1 MNIHEF
7 QAKQLFAQYGVPVPK
22 GRFAQTAD
30 EAVSA
35 ANALAAE
42 VGGWPVVVK
51 AQIHAGG
58 RGKAGGVKLAKSGD
72 EVGAIARSL
81 LGRPLVTH
89 QTGPQGRVV
98 KKLLV
103 EQGVAIDREL
113 YLSLLVDRTIGRPV
127 VVASREGGM
136 EIEEVAA
143 KHPDKIFACRIDPAV
158 GVQPAPH
165 YARSL
170 GFRLG
175 LSPEQIGSFHRL
187 LAGLYRLMEQEGAS
201 QVEINPLIVTKSGEL
216 MALDA
221 KLAFDDN
228 AVPYRT
234 QIQALRDLD
243 EESPLEVEASKYN
256 LNYIKLDGTIG
267 CMVNGAGLAMATMD
281 VIKLAG
287 GEPAN
292 FLDVGGGAT
301 KETVKEAFRILLSD
315 ASVKGVFV
323 NIFGGIVRC
332 ERIGGG
338 IVAAAKEIEVNVP
351 LVVRLEGTNA
361 AEGRQLLAD
370 SGLKLEVASTMW
382 EGAQKIVKMVQ
393 SL

>member
-1 MNIHEF
+1 MNVHEF
-7 QAKQLFAQYGVPVPK
+7 QAKQLFAHYGVAVPK
-22 GRFAQTAD
+22 GRFAQSAD
-30 EAVSA
+30 EAVA
-35 ANALAAE
+35 AATELVAE

-58 RGKAGGVKLAKSGD
+58 RGKAGGVKLAKTTD

-103 EQGVAIDREL
+103 EQGVSIGREL
-113 YLSLLVDRTIGRPV
+113 YLSLLIDRTVGRPV

-143 KHPDKIFACRIDPAV
+143 KHPEKIFSCRIDPAA
-158 GVQPAPH
+158 GLQAY

-170 GFRLG
+170 GFKLG
-175 LSPEQIGSFHRL
+175 LTPEQIGPFHRL
-187 LAGLYRLMEQEGAS
+187 LTGLYRLMTDEGAS
-201 QVEINPLIVTKSGEL
+201 QVEINPLIVTTTGEL

-228 AVPYRT
+228 AVPFRT

-256 LNYIKLDGTIG
+256 LNYVKLDGTIG

-315 ASVKGVFV
+315 KNVKGVFV

-338 IVAAAKEIEVNVP
+338 IVAAAKEIAVNVP

-361 AEGRQLLAD
+361 AEGRQLLAE

-382 EGAQKIVKMVQ
+382 EGAQKIVKLVGQ
-393 SL
+393 R

>member
-1 MNIHEF
+1 MNIHEY
-7 QAKQLFAQYGVPVPK
+7 QAKQLFARYEIPVPR
-22 GRFAQTAD
+22 GRNVPTAD
-30 EAVSA
+30 EAA
-35 ANALAAE
+35 AAAGELAAAH
-42 VGGWPVVVK
+42 GWPVVVK

-58 RGKAGGVKLAKSGD
+58 RGKAGGVKLARSPE
-72 EVGAIARSL
+72 EVTTIARGL

-98 KKLLV
+98 RALLV
-103 EQGVAIDREL
+103 EQGLSIAKEY
-113 YLSLLVDRTIGRPV
+113 YLSLLVDRSTGRPV

-143 KHPDKIFACRIDPAV
+143 RHPEKIYKYSIDPAV
-158 GVQPAPH
+158 GLQA
-165 YARSL
+165 YLARML

-175 LSPEQIGSFHRL
+175 FSAEQIGPFQRL
-187 LAGLYRLMEQEGAS
+187 LAGLYRLLAEEGAS
-201 QVEINPLIVTKSGEL
+201 QVEINPLITTAAGEL
-216 MALDA
+216 LALDA
-221 KLAFDDN
+221 KVGFDDN
-228 AVPYRT
+228 AVPLRP
-234 QIQALRDLD
+234 QIQALRDLN

-256 LNYIKLDGTIG
+256 LNYVKLDGTIG

-292 FLDVGGGAT
+292 FLDVGGGAS

-315 ASVKGVFV
+315 PNVKGVFV

-338 IVAAAKEIEVNVP
+338 IVAAAKEIEVKVP

-361 AEGRQLLAD
+361 KEGRELLAKSD
-370 SGLKLEVASTMW
+370 LTLEVASTMW
-382 EGAQKIVKMVQ
+382 EGAQKIVK
-393 SL
+393 LAKAR

>member
-1 MNIHEF
+1 VNVHEF
-7 QAKQLFAQYGVPVPK
+7 QAKQLFAHYGVPVPK
-22 GRFAQTAD
+22 GRCALTAD
-30 EAVSA
+30 EAVA
-35 ANALAAE
+35 AAE
-42 VGGWPVVVK
+42 ELVATVGGWPVVVK

-58 RGKAGGVKLAKSGD
+58 RGKAGGVKLARSAD
-72 EVGAIARSL
+72 DVGAIARSL

-98 KKLLV
+98 NKLLV
-103 EQGVAIDREL
+103 EQGVSIGREL
-113 YLSLLVDRTIGRPV
+113 YLSLLVDRTVGRPV

-143 KHPDKIFACRIDPAV
+143 THPEKIFSCRIDPAV
-158 GVQPAPH
+158 GLQAY

-175 LSPEQIGSFHRL
+175 LTPEQIGPFHRL
-187 LAGLYRLMEQEGAS
+187 LTGLYRMMEQEGAS
-201 QVEINPLIVTKSGEL
+201 QVEINPLIVTTTGDL

-243 EESPLEVEASKYN
+243 EESPLEVDASKYN

-315 ASVKGVFV
+315 ANVKGVFV

-338 IVAAAKEIEVNVP
+338 IVAAAKEIEVTVP

-361 AEGRQLLAD
+361 AEGRQLLAQA
-370 SGLKLEVASTMW
+370 GLKLEVASTMW
-382 EGAQKIVKMVQ
+382 EGAQKIVKLVQ
-393 SL
+393 GK

>member
-1 MNIHEF
+1 MNVHEF
-7 QAKQLFAQYGVPVPK
+7 QAKQLFSQYGVPVPK
-22 GRFAQTAD
+22 GRFARTAD
-30 EAVSA
+30 EAVTA
-35 ANALAAE
+35 ANELAAE

-58 RGKAGGVKLAKSGD
+58 RGKAGGVKLAKSAD

-89 QTGPQGRVV
+89 QTGPEGRVV

-103 EQGVAIDREL
+103 EQGVAIGREL
-113 YLSLLVDRTIGRPV
+113 YLSLLVDRTVGRPV

-143 KHPDKIFACRIDPAV
+143 RHPEKIFTCRIDPAV
-158 GVQPAPH
+158 GLQPAAY

-175 LSPEQIGSFHRL
+175 LKPEQIGSFHKL
-187 LAGLYRLMEQEGAS
+187 LIGLYRLMEQEGAS

-228 AVPYRT
+228 AVPYHA

-315 ASVKGVFV
+315 KNVKGVFV

-338 IVAAAKEIEVNVP
+338 IVAAAKEIEVKVP

-361 AEGRQLLAD
+361 AEGRQLLAQA
-370 SGLKLEVASTMW
+370 GLKLEVATTMW
-382 EGAQKIVKMVQ
+382 EGAQKIVKLV
-393 SL
+393 SGR

>member
-1 MNIHEF
+1 VNVHEF
-7 QAKQLFAQYGVPVPK
+7 QAKQLFAHYGVPVPK
-22 GRFAQTAD
+22 GRSAQTAD
-30 EAVSA
+30 EAVA
-35 ANALAAE
+35 AAQELVAT

-58 RGKAGGVKLAKSGD
+58 RGKAGGVKLAKSAD

-113 YLSLLVDRTIGRPV
+113 YLSLLVDRTAGRPV

-143 KHPDKIFACRIDPAV
+143 KHPEKIFSCRVDPAV
-158 GVQPAPH
+158 GLQAY

-170 GFRLG
+170 GFKLG
-175 LSPEQIGSFHRL
+175 LTPEQIGSFHRL
-187 LAGLYRLMEQEGAS
+187 LTGLYRLMTDEGAS
-201 QVEINPLIVTKSGEL
+201 QVEINPLIVTKSGDL

-315 ASVKGVFV
+315 KSVKGVFV

-338 IVAAAKEIEVNVP
+338 IVAAAREIEVNVP

-361 AEGRQLLAD
+361 AEGRQLLAE

-382 EGAQKIVKMVQ
+382 EGARKIVKLVAGR
-393 SL
+393 

>member
-1 MNIHEF
+1 
-7 QAKQLFAQYGVPVPK
+7 
-22 GRFAQTAD
+22 
-30 EAVSA
+30 
-35 ANALAAE
+35 
-42 VGGWPVVVK
+42 
-51 AQIHAGG
+51 
-58 RGKAGGVKLAKSGD
+58 
-72 EVGAIARSL
+72 
-81 LGRPLVTH
+81 
-89 QTGPQGRVV
+89 
-98 KKLLV
+98 
-103 EQGVAIDREL
+103 
-113 YLSLLVDRTIGRPV
+113 
-127 VVASREGGM
+127 
-136 EIEEVAA
+136 
-143 KHPDKIFACRIDPAV
+143 
-158 GVQPAPH
+158 
-165 YARSL
+165 
-170 GFRLG
+170 
-175 LSPEQIGSFHRL
+175 
-187 LAGLYRLMEQEGAS
+187 MEQEGAS

-228 AVPYRT
+228 AVPFRT

-315 ASVKGVFV
+315 ATVKGVFV

-338 IVAAAKEIEVNVP
+338 IVAAAKEIAVNVP

-361 AEGRQLLAD
+361 AEGRQLLAE

-382 EGAQKIVKMVQ
+382 EGAQKIVKMV
-393 SL
+393 SGR

>member
-1 MNIHEF
+1 
-7 QAKQLFAQYGVPVPK
+7 
-22 GRFAQTAD
+22 
-30 EAVSA
+30 
-35 ANALAAE
+35 
-42 VGGWPVVVK
+42 
-51 AQIHAGG
+51 
-58 RGKAGGVKLAKSGD
+58 
-72 EVGAIARSL
+72 VGAIARSL

-103 EQGVAIDREL
+103 EQGVSIGREL
-113 YLSLLVDRTIGRPV
+113 YLSLLVDRTVGRPV

-143 KHPDKIFACRIDPAV
+143 KHPEKIFSYRIDPAA
-158 GVQPAPH
+158 GLQAY
-165 YARSL
+165 YARLL
-170 GFRLG
+170 GFKLG
-175 LSPEQIGSFHRL
+175 LTPEQIGPLHRL
-187 LAGLYRLMEQEGAS
+187 LTGLYRLMTEEGAS
-201 QVEINPLIVTKSGEL
+201 QVEINPLIVTTTGEL

-228 AVPYRT
+228 AVPFRT

-243 EESPLEVEASKYN
+243 EESPLEFEASKYN
-256 LNYIKLDGTIG
+256 LNYVKLDGTIG

-315 ASVKGVFV
+315 KNVKGVFV

-338 IVAAAKEIEVNVP
+338 IVAAAKEIEVKVP

-361 AEGRQLLAD
+361 AEGRQLLAE

-382 EGAQKIVKMVQ
+382 EGAQKIVKLVNPK
-393 SL
+393 